1 MNVVADPM
9 PGRCQYFGSSRI
21 GIMNCDILFLD
32 ALLPQSLLVI
42 VLKFLVNLG
51 ASRGVVAVYD
61 GLMPLC

>member
-1 MNVVADPM
+1 
-9 PGRCQYFGSSRI
+9 
-21 GIMNCDILFLD
+21 MNCYVSFLD

-42 VLKFLVNLG
+42 VLKFLVDLG